1 MNLQSVKSRF
11 GIVGN
16 SPGLERA
23 LATAVRVAPADITV
37 LVRGESGTGKEAL
50 PKIIHHN
57 SARKHGTYI
66 AVNCGAIPEGTIDS
80 ELFGHEKGSFTGAHE
95 VRTGLSLIH
104 I

>member
-1 MNLQSVKSRF
+1 MNLQPVKSRF

-50 PKIIHHN
+50 P
-57 SARKHGTYI
+57 R
-66 AVNCGAIPEGTIDS
+66 
-80 ELFGHEKGSFTGAHE
+80 SFTTTARGSTA
-95 VRTGLSLIH
+95 TTSP
-104 I
+104 